1 MSHLAP
7 VFAEFDRIFAAA
19 AKPQTKDADG
29 LEFLDDEL
37 EEAVSKCPTPNPPCE
52 LTGDGS

>member
-1 MSHLAP
+1 MNPLGQA
-7 VFAEFDRIFAAA
+7 FADFDRIF

-37 EEAVSKCPTPNPPCE
+37 EEAVGKRPTPNPPRNN
-52 LTGDGS
+52 TGD

>member
-7 VFAEFDRIFAAA
+7 VFAELDRIFAAA

-37 EEAVSKCPTPNPPCE
+37 EEAVSKCPTPNPPR
-52 LTGDGS
+52 TNAGD